1 LPAHGGR
8 ILTPQR
14 VVKAYVM
21 HRQWRENTI
30 LACLDEA
37 GRTIPQIVA
46 KIHGG
51 LDPELK
57 DAASLSVLAHLEY
70 LSERNLVTAEGPRGL
85 AGVYALAASAS
96 RAS

>member
-1 LPAHGGR
+1 
-8 ILTPQR
+8 
-14 VVKAYVM
+14 M

-30 LACLDEA
+30 LACLDEG

-70 LSERNLVTAEGPRGL
+70 LGERNLVTSEGADGL
-85 AGVYALAASAS
+85 SAVYTLVTHAS
-96 RAS
+96 